1 MGSGNFDQVT
11 KAYEEAFEHHI
22 LEEFE
27 KLVFKIGAGEVLK
40 RMGEETSM
48 AIYDSLIYGET
59 KPNER

>member
-40 RMGEETSM
+40 RMGEET
-48 AIYDSLIYGET
+48 
-59 KPNER
+59 

>member
-22 LEEFE
+22 
-27 KLVFKIGAGEVLK
+27 K